1 MSLESK
7 KDIVAEKVRAEMR
20 KQKICI
26 SKSTI
31 IGVMRI
37 AMEVIEGEPVKGSM
51 QKDLAISVIGDIV
64 DNSSLDD
71 DEKQTCRM
79 MIDGGLLSDTID
91 MIIDATRGKL
101 NINKVKSI
109 GARCCAIASR
119 IIGRR

>member
-51 QKDLAISVIGDIV
+51 QKELAISVIGDIV
-64 DNSSLDD
+64 DNSSMDD

-109 GARCCAIASR
+109 GTRCCAIASR
-119 IIGRR
+119 ILGRR

>member
-64 DNSSLDD
+64 DNSSLDN
-71 DEKQTCRM
+71 DEKQLCRM
-79 MIDGGLLSDTID
+79 LVDGGLLSDTID
-91 MIIDATRGKL
+91 TIIDATRGKL

-109 GARCCAIASR
+109 GARCCVIATR
-119 IIGRR
+119 IFGRR